1 MQWME
6 SACFAYFS
14 KKGEWELKSKKVA
27 MISDWKLAWQTGG
40 GQRGRGV
47 WSLFCYEDS
56 KEVADHLWDHPFCF
70 VFHNPFLSL
79 SLNLQTY

>member
-6 SACFAYFS
+6 SAYFAYFS

-27 MISDWKLAWQTGG
+27 VISDWKLAWQTGG

-56 KEVADHLWDHPFCF
+56 KEVADHLWDHPSALSFAILF
-70 VFHNPFLSL
+70 FLSH
-79 SLNLQTY
+79 

>member
-6 SACFAYFS
+6 SAYFAYFS

-27 MISDWKLAWQTGG
+27 VISDWKLAWQTGG

-56 KEVADHLWDHPFCF
+56 KEVADHLWDHLSALSFAILF
-70 VFHNPFLSL
+70 SL
-79 SLNLQTY
+79 SH